1 MLDSIVTNFTSAP
14 LLFFI
19 LGFVAFLVKSD
30 LRMPKGAGTFI
41 VIFLMAAIGL
51 KAGVEISKMPG
62 GLIAVAP
69 FALKALVFG
78 VLIVIMSFYIMSKW
92 LRLDFQNSCALA
104 ASFGAVSTATLLISI
119 SMLESLKIPYEAFMP
134 ALYPFMDSPAIIA
147 ALFVAKNSLNKKNK
161 TQVNIISENGEAS
174 KTWGALIGESF
185 TNSGV
190 FVLLG
195 CMIIGLISGPAGLE
209 SEMNLFRTL
218 FRGMLC
224 LFLLDMGIVAASRI
238 GELRRVT
245 PLIIP
250 FAIFISVISG
260 VASVFAAS
268 WLGLSVGG
276 AVVFAA
282 LAAGASYVTVPAAM
296 RVSMPEANPSLYIG
310 TAIGVIFPWNVLFG
324 LPLYLE
330 LAQFLAR

>member
-1 MLDSIVTNFTSAP
+1 MLDAIIANFTSAP

-19 LGFVAFLVKSD
+19 LGFISVMVKSD
-30 LRMPKGAGTFI
+30 LKIPKGAGTSI

-78 VLIVIMSFYIMSKW
+78 VLIVLMSFYIMSRW
-92 LRLDFQNSCALA
+92 LKLDFANSCALA
-104 ASFGAVSTATLLISI
+104 AAFGAVSSATLLVSI
-119 SMLESLKIPYEAFMP
+119 SMLDTLNISYEAFMP
-134 ALYPFMDSPAIIA
+134 ALYPFMDSPAIVA
-147 ALFVAKNSLNKKNK
+147 ALFVAKNSMSKKTRSK
-161 TQVNIISENGEAS
+161 ATVVSETGSES
-174 KTWGALIGESF
+174 KSWGKLIAESF

-195 CMIIGLISGPAGLE
+195 CLIIGLIAGPQRLE
-209 SEMNLFRTL
+209 SEMDLFRTL

-224 LFLLDMGIVAASRI
+224 LFLLDMGILAASRI
-238 GELRRVT
+238 GELRHVS

-260 VASVFAAS
+260 VAAVYAAT
-268 WLGLSVGG
+268 LVGLSVGG
-276 AVVFAA
+276 KVVFAA

-296 RVSMPEANPSLYIG
+296 RTSMPEANPSLYLG
-310 TAIGVIFPWNVLFG
+310 TAIGVIFPWNVLIG

-330 LAQFLAR
+330 LAQWLAR